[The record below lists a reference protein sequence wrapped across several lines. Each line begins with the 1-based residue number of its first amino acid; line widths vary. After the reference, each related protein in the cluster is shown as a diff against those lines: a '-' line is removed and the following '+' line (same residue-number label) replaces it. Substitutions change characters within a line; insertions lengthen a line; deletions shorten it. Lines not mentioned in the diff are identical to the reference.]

1 MSRRKIRKNSDVLNQ
16 LHSGLQTID
25 TSSIVVNQLGY
36 MIDVEKDH
44 IYDIGYIDDD
54 DYTSMMVEKQEE
66 MEARKIRHKYQGIT
80 NDRYLSYENK
90 INNNLKQQSDFYEGK
105 LMPYDL
111 RYSGFGINAR
121 SVRQN
126 TGIIE
131 TGQEKFKQEELNTTI
146 YGTRDTK
153 KDLIELEYGTMY
165 DARNISFNKPKAKE
179 NKSLGGINFSVILEE
194 DIRDTYGLMQGNRK
208 ASVVK
213 YVDQNYSNFVDN
225 QLSNAGNNYSGLFQG
240 GYTRRSM
247 LDEIANKGSDGEYMF
262 DMTPHRL
269 ELDSY
274 FYDYGLKQ
282 MADDVLVDIF
292 DDHDKENDNFLHI
305 QI

>member
-1 MSRRKIRKNSDVLNQ
+1 MSRRKIRKTSNTLSN
-16 LHSGLQTID
+16 LHTGLQTTED
-25 TSSIVVNQLGY
+25 RSIVVNQLGF
-36 MIDVEKDH
+36 MVDVEKDR

-66 MEARKIRHKYQGIT
+66 MKARKIRNKYQGIT
-80 NDRYLSYENK
+80 NDRYLNYENK
-90 INNNLKQQSDFYEGK
+90 IKNNLKEQSDFYEGK

-165 DARNISFNKPKAKE
+165 DARNISFNKAKAEEAKP
-179 NKSLGGINFSVILEE
+179 LGGINFSVILEE
-194 DIRDTYGLMQGNRK
+194 DIRDTYGLMRGNRK

-213 YVDQNYSNFVDN
+213 YVDQNYTNFVDN
-225 QLSNAGNNYSGLFQG
+225 QLSHAGNNYSGLFQG
-240 GYTRRSM
+240 GFTRRSM
-247 LDEIANKGSDGEYMF
+247 LDQIANKGDGEYMF
-262 DMTPHRL
+262 DMTPHKL

-274 FYDYGLKQ
+274 FYDYGLKKV
-282 MADDVLVDIF
+282 ADDVLVDIF
-292 DDHDKENDNFLHI
+292 DDNDKDSDNFLHI